1 MNGKI
6 RVAGLVC
13 CVLAGMAGA
22 DFIATSL
29 RSDGA
34 VLLSSSGSDENG
46 SVSSRVMAVD
56 EARVIQTL
64 SGRDDLVSDLV
75 VHGTGPVLFSEY
87 AEYAALF
94 SGRPDPQAA
103 CSFLDQQMPGPAG
116 GALQYVTGMMQAGDI
131 ESFRVVGE
139 GLDATVGANGS
150 GMVLFGSAVSGNRM
164 LQSHGFVAGNLSMQD
179 RIRYGVRI

>member
-1 MNGKI
+1 MNGKV

-56 EARVIQTL
+56 EAQVIRSL
-64 SGRDDLVSDLV
+64 AGRDDLVSDLV

-87 AEYAALF
+87 AEYVASI

-103 CSFLDQQMPGPAG
+103 CSFLDQLVPGPGG
-116 GALQYVTGMMQAGDI
+116 GAFQYVTGIVQAGDI
-131 ESFRVVGE
+131 ESSRVVGE
-139 GLDATVGANGS
+139 GLAVTVGANGS
-150 GMVLFGSAVSGNRM
+150 GMVLFGSAVSGNRT
-164 LQSHGFVAGNLSMQD
+164 LQSHGFVAGNLSVQD